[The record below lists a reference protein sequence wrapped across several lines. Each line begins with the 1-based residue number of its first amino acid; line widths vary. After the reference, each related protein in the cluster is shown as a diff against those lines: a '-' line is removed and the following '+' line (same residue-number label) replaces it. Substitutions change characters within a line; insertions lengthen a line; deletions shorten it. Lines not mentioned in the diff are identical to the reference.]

1 MKKTLLSGMLV
12 AGLITSTA
20 VMAGDHK
27 RGDEFGKGHGSKIYR
42 KLGLT
47 DVQKQQVRR
56 IMQAAKGSKLG
67 KHQYMLEKMKAR
79 QALIQAPTLDEAALN
94 RLANDA
100 ADSVK
105 KRFIARTKAEHQIW
119 QLLTP
124 KQREKAEKMQ
134 ERRAKKMQK
143 RMEKRMEKREK
154 RMKKQ
159 SDNNS

>member
-1 MKKTLLSGMLV
+1 MKKTLLSSMLV

-94 RLANDA
+94 RLANDT

-143 RMEKRMEKREK
+143 RMEKREK